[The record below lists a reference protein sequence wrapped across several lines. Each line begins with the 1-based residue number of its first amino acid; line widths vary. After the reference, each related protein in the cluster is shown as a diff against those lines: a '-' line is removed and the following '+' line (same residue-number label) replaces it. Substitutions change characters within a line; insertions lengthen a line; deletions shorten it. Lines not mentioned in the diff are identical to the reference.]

1 MICVCQSCGI
11 EAPTQRVLFVQHIG
25 AVIMFF
31 HKRIGGEFCRNCV
44 NKYFQEYG
52 LMTLFFGWWGVISI
66 FATPIVLLID
76 IFNYFR
82 AWNLPPVP
90 ANARVP
96 RLDDQAIDHL
106 QPHWPEIVTRLN
118 SGEKFDNIARDL
130 APKASVTPA
139 QLVLYTNAMIK
150 HSQGAQP

>member
-1 MICVCQSCGI
+1 MICTCQSCGI
-11 EAPTQRVLFVQHIG
+11 EAPTQRVFFVQHIG

-31 HKRIGGEFCRNCV
+31 HKRIGGEFCRDCV

-52 LMTLFFGWWGVISI
+52 LKTLFLGWWGVISI
-66 FATPIVLLID
+66 FATPVVLLID

-96 RLDDQAIDHL
+96 RLDDQAINQLH
-106 QPHWPEIVTRLN
+106 PHWPEIVSRLN
-118 SGEKFDNIARDL
+118 SGEEFDNVARAM

-139 QLVLYTNAMIK
+139 QVALFTNAMIK
-150 HSQGAQP
+150 QSQNAQA